1 MSFPVGHNPVIS
13 AAVIL
18 GTLLF
23 FYAYYYF
30 AHSGFLQNYI
40 EKRTRRPQSDL
51 LLFFA
56 KKALGFLLLGIIPGI
71 LYYFLLKPDFEQ
83 FGISFTA
90 IKNNLIL
97 ILVLIL
103 IISFILFVV
112 QKMNKERNSLQINIT
127 EWNGLYFL
135 LNATGWIIYLAGY
148 EFLFRG
154 ILLFEC
160 YRSFGFWPA
169 VAINVT
175 IYSAIHMV
183 QGKDQAIGAIIFG
196 TLACYFTLTRG
207 TIIIPFFMHI
217 SLSLV
222 SDYLSIKLNHQLNFI
237 TQKKNNFRGI

>member
-1 MSFPVGHNPVIS
+1 MSNPVGHNSIIS

-30 AHSGFLQNYI
+30 AHSGFLKNYI
-40 EKRTRRPQSDL
+40 EKRTQYPQGEL

-56 KKALGFLLLGIIPGI
+56 KKISGFLLLGIIPGI
-71 LYYFLLKPDFEQ
+71 LYFLVLKHDFEE

-90 IKNNLIL
+90 IKNNFVLIL
-97 ILVLIL
+97 ILIL
-103 IISFILFVV
+103 LISFILFIV
-112 QKMNKERNSLQINIT
+112 QKLNTERNSLQINIA
-127 EWNGLYFL
+127 EWNGLFFL
-135 LNATGWIIYLAGY
+135 LNATGWVFYLAGY

-160 YRSFGFWPA
+160 YSHFGFWPA
-169 VAINVT
+169 VAINVA

-222 SDYLSIKLNHQLNFI
+222 SDYLSIKLNHQLSFI
-237 TQKKNNFRGI
+237 TQKNNNFRGI